1 MKKTKQT
8 ESMENNNNS
17 FIKVILAEK
26 MKKCQTFRKNI
37 KPVVI
42 SSNFYS
48 NFCKSRD

>member
-1 MKKTKQT
+1 MKKTEQT

-17 FIKVILAEK
+17 FIKVNLAEK

-37 KPVVI
+37 KPVFI